1 MLGCDDDGVW
11 NKDNYKTKGV
21 MTVDDL
27 HIVFVRKDHP
37 AITLL
42 REGDMVNASTPLVDG
57 YYRLQEAVFNAG
69 CNLLEV
75 DEEEETPAI

>member
-1 MLGCDDDGVW
+1 
-11 NKDNYKTKGV
+11 
-21 MTVDDL
+21 
-27 HIVFVRKDHP
+27 
-37 AITLL
+37 
-42 REGDMVNASTPLVDG
+42 MVNASTPLVDG